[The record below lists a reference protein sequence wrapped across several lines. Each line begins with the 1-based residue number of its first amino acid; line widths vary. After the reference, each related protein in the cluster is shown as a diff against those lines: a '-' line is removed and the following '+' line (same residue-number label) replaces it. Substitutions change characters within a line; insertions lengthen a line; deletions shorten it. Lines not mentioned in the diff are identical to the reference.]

1 MKAFPCHVNCTL
13 QLKVSVLVVD
23 GLTEDVYI
31 FTALK
36 KFWHFFLDLEHFC
49 LPPFNN
55 FSLTFAMSLQYL
67 VNTLLILVAVTLKNI
82 LI

>member
-1 MKAFPCHVNCTL
+1 MYFHSVKTFLAF
-13 QLKVSVLVVD
+13 VS
-23 GLTEDVYI
+23 GFRT
-31 FTALK
+31 F
-36 KFWHFFLDLEHFC
+36 FC